1 MVIQNNEPR
10 QHDCILEF
18 LFSRLK
24 VIDESRDTTN
34 EKIDILS
41 IIVDIYNHNLLHPRY
56 YEEYN
61 HIILLNSR
69 AVYRLS
75 DAHFYRI
82 KYDQNINYAEEELA
96 NLFDKYLQD
105 GKIGEVLDSL
115 CFLNN
120 EYRRCVLQKENL
132 DYIEHMVNLFRYV
145 KQVNACNEIKEKNI
159 NEKAILIKRDIDYFY
174 NDGIEYLQQYPQIF
188 YRLLVCL

>member
-1 MVIQNNEPR
+1 M
-10 QHDCILEF
+10 
-18 LFSRLK
+18 
-24 VIDESRDTTN
+24 
-34 EKIDILS
+34 
-41 IIVDIYNHNLLHPRY
+41 
-56 YEEYN
+56 
-61 HIILLNSR
+61 
-69 AVYRLS
+69 
-75 DAHFYRI
+75 
-82 KYDQNINYAEEELA
+82 
-96 NLFDKYLQD
+96 QD

-188 YRLLVCL
+188 LSIISLSLSLNIQIDIDKMLSAGSIQTYKERNKQ